1 MKFCWVTLRVENMEK
16 SLEFYQGVLGLTVN
30 SRHGG
35 GETEIVMLGEEN
47 MPKVELLCTGGEVS
61 EGRGKG
67 ISIGFETP
75 SLDKSLEEMKK
86 RNIRIKGPFFPN
98 PHVGFFFISDPD
110 GYEVQF
116 VENFRN

>member
-16 SLEFYQGVLGLTVN
+16 SLEFYQGVLGLPVN

-35 GETEIVMLGEEN
+35 GSAEIVMLGEN
-47 MPKVELLCTGGEVS
+47 DMPKVELISTGENLAD
-61 EGRGKG
+61 GRGKG
-67 ISIGFETP
+67 ISIGFEVA
-75 SLDKSLEEMKK
+75 SLDKTLDEMKK
-86 RNIRIKGPFFPN
+86 RNFSIKGPFFPN

-116 VENFRN
+116 VENFKA